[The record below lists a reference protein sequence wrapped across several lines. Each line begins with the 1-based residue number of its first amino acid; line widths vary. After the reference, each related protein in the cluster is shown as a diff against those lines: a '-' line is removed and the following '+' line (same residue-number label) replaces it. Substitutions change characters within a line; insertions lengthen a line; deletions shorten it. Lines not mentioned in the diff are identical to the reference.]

1 VLNEV
6 GRDAARFF
14 FLMRKAD
21 SHLDFDLEL
30 AKRQSSDNPVFYV
43 QYAHAR
49 VASIFAQAEK
59 NGVAIADRQTVT
71 VERLDLTEEL
81 ALVRLMLQFNDVLE
95 ESVKALEPHR
105 IIFYL
110 LELAGEFHRYYN
122 RHRIVSDDLDLSRA
136 RLLLVENVQR
146 TIRRGLEI
154 LGIDAPL
161 RMSAQADLAMAA
173 DEEG

>member
-1 VLNEV
+1 
-6 GRDAARFF
+6 
-14 FLMRKAD
+14 
-21 SHLDFDLEL
+21 
-30 AKRQSSDNPVFYV
+30 
-43 QYAHAR
+43 
-49 VASIFAQAEK
+49 
-59 NGVAIADRQTVT
+59 VT